1 MPHVS
6 QRGEEHTDLSLLTSP
21 WFMSQLPFASVA
33 PVCPHHGAATTE
45 QVTEFLRLF
54 QITPSSPELQGAVA
68 QCSTLCACH
77 PVPIHLH
84 TMAHATSLLSGH
96 VLRALPDVKHPF
108 PSLPFPSPRLSLRA
122 VPLSRIAHWD
132 GNSFQCFPVATCSS
146 SLLAKVTVFLECFV
160 SP

>member
-6 QRGEEHTDLSLLTSP
+6 QRGEEHTSLSLLTSP

-84 TMAHATSLLSGH
+84 TMSHATSLLSGH

-108 PSLPFPSPRLSLRA
+108 PSLPFPKAQLESCASL
-122 VPLSRIAHWD
+122 PDSSLGWK
-132 GNSFQCFPVATCSS
+132 FFPVFPCGY
-146 SLLAKVTVFLECFV
+146 LQQLFV
-160 SP
+160 S